1 MKNDIETHS
10 SLETPDAWEPGAPEP
25 GAPQRRPYEKPRV
38 VDHGLL
44 VDVALGGSPGPG
56 DSGGSATQKPPG
68 T

>member
-1 MKNDIETHS
+1 VKNDIETHPRV
-10 SLETPDAWEPGAPEP
+10 ETPDASKPGTPGPGA
-25 GAPQRRPYEKPRV
+25 AHRRPYEKPRV

-56 DSGGSATQKPPG
+56 DSGGATTQKPPG